1 MVRLDD
7 TLRSIIAQGVND
19 EVPEVVKWEE
29 IMNRVLYKMSRT
41 FKITTNAN
49 AIFTQK
55 EQKGKLPHIDIRVAN
70 KAGNKKVRF
79 VPYCSILLEVH
90 LANRFLKILGD
101 SNQ

>member
-7 TLRSIIAQGVND
+7 TLRSILAQGTNT
-19 EVPEVVKWEE
+19 EVPEVIKWEE

-70 KAGNKKVRF
+70 KAGNKKVNF
-79 VPYCSILLEVH
+79 VLCSYILLK
-90 LANRFLKILGD
+90 AQFTNRLLNFR
-101 SNQ
+101 

>member
-7 TLRSIIAQGVND
+7 TLRSILAQGTNA

-49 AIFTQK
+49 AMFTQK

-70 KAGNKKVRF
+70 KAKNKKVVFDTVKLANLVQHFFQRF
-79 VPYCSILLEVH
+79 VISFF
-90 LANRFLKILGD
+90 R
-101 SNQ
+101 

>member
-7 TLRSIIAQGVND
+7 TLKSILAQGTNA
-19 EVPEVVKWEE
+19 EVPDVVKWEE
-29 IMNRVLYKMSRT
+29 VMNRVLYKMSRT

-70 KAGNKKVRF
+70 KAGNKKVNF
-79 VPYCSILLEVH
+79 VIYSYIFMRVQF
-90 LANRFLKILGD
+90 ANRFL
-101 SNQ
+101 NFR